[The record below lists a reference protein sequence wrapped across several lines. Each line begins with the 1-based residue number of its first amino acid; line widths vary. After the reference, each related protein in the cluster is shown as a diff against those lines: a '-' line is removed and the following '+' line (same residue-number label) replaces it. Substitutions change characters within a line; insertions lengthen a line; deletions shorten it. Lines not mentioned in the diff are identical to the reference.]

1 MNDNKIMNAT
11 ISMDGL
17 WAIVDSLSLKNKKW
31 LADRL
36 EDSMSTAKMVKEK
49 EILNGISK
57 SIQEA
62 KSGKT
67 QSLDTLWDQL

>member
-1 MNDNKIMNAT
+1 MNAT

-31 LADRL
+31 LAEKL
-36 EDSMSTAKMVKEK
+36 KISMSEASNVKEQ
-49 EILNGISK
+49 EILDGISI
-57 SIQEA
+57 SIKEA
-62 KSGKT
+62 KCGNT

>member
-1 MNDNKIMNAT
+1 MHNVEIMNAT
-11 ISMDGL
+11 ISLDGL

-36 EDSMSTAKMVKEK
+36 EVSISSIKHGKEK
-49 EILNGISK
+49 EILDGISK

-67 QSLDTLWDQL
+67 HSLDTLWDQL

>member
-1 MNDNKIMNAT
+1 MNAK

-36 EDSMSTAKMVKEK
+36 SASMSTANMDKEQ
-49 EILNGISK
+49 EILNGISR

-62 KSGKT
+62 KIGKT

>member
-1 MNDNKIMNAT
+1 MNAT

-36 EDSMSTAKMVKEK
+36 EDSMSNAKTVREK

-62 KSGKT
+62 KSGNT